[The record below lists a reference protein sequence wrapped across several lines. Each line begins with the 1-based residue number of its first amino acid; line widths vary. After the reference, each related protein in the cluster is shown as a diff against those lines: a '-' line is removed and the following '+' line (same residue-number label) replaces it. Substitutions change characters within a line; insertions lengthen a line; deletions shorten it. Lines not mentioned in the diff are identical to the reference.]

1 MSRYAGKPWSEDS
14 NDNSLTGLF
23 FDCRKTLFYI
33 YAQWLIDDLSAD
45 FLIPEFLR
53 DEFGG
58 EKRIPQKWAWSLG
71 GYYDF
76 AFGRLGFYHAGATKY
91 TFEATR
97 NDLSF
102 PYEYTYYPSVEYELE
117 DGTPMTLE
125 YVENYIGY
133 KYGENNIAF
142 LIDYANTFA
151 CVQFGV
157 TLEYVISGSKSP
169 ANPWH
174 EDTEAGDNTLL
185 LDDEVLEH
193 TLSARVRA
201 SWSWRKWEFYS
212 SLRLGGVFNQLDL
225 EAAGDGGPE
234 IFRPQPGVHKMIYEL
249 TVGVVYTWKIDDM
262 RR

>member
-1 MSRYAGKPWSEDS
+1 MRLGLQDSAVYTDRAFDEEYFFSPIPHILTQMSRYAGKPWSEDS

-23 FDCRKTLFYI
+23 FDWRKPLFYI

-58 EKRIPQKWAWSLG
+58 ERRIPQKWAWSLG

-91 TFEATR
+91 TFEATH

-102 PYEYTYYPSVEYELE
+102 PYEYTYYPSAEYELK

-133 KYGENNIAF
+133 NYGENNIAF
-142 LIDYANTFA
+142 LVEYANTFA
-151 CVQFGV
+151 GVQFGAN
-157 TLEYVISGSKSP
+157 LEYVISGSKSP

-174 EDTEAGDNTLL
+174 EDTEAGDYTLL
-185 LDDEVLEH
+185 LDDAVLEH

-201 SWSWRKWEFYS
+201 SWSWRKWTFYS
-212 SLRLGGVFNQLDL
+212 KLRLG
-225 EAAGDGGPE
+225 
-234 IFRPQPGVHKMIYEL
+234 
-249 TVGVVYTWKIDDM
+249 
-262 RR
+262 